1 VTTAV
6 ESMTRIGGMSRREPD
21 DRALARFYAH
31 LVVATAIQLAILVA
45 ALARH
50 MIGGWAAGVLLVAG
64 LGLAA
69 HGAVTLAPRLRRSS

>member
-1 VTTAV
+1 VLVT
-6 ESMTRIGGMSRREPD
+6 
-21 DRALARFYAH
+21 
-31 LVVATAIQLAILVA
+31 

-50 MIGGWAAGVLLVAG
+50 AIGGWAAGVLLVAG

>member
-1 VTTAV
+1 MV
-6 ESMTRIGGMSRREPD
+6 SRRPQD
-21 DRALARFYAH
+21 PGLVTFYVH
-31 LVVATAIQLAILVA
+31 LVVATAVQLAVLVT

-50 MIGGWAAGVLLVAG
+50 AIGGWAAGVLLVAG